1 MKEII
6 NPVMLPNSD
15 WTMPEE
21 FPDLSAYKLISV
33 DLETKDTYIKT
44 KGPGWCFPGARRRED
59 YIVGVAIAADYK
71 SWYFPVRHKQGPNM
85 DPGVVFRWLKP
96 YMEDPSIDKIA
107 FNALYEIGWL
117 SVEGIEMRGTIHD
130 PGIAAALLD
139 EHRRFYNLDSLGG
152 DWLGRKKDQ
161 TLLRQAAL
169 AFGFGTDDN
178 EVKANL
184 WRLPAMYVGPYA
196 EMDAILNIELYN
208 HVIQRIYSE
217 QLGDVYQLEIDQLKP
232 LYEMRKRGVRV
243 DVAKSKALGKILE
256 GREKAHLDKLTEIT
270 GKAIDIWSNKS
281 LSLAYDSLSLP
292 YPRTE
297 KGNASF
303 TGDWLDEQTDPIS
316 AMIKE
321 CRKLNRARSTFSSGL
336 ITDFATEE
344 GRIHCQFHQLK
355 NDEFGTVS
363 GRMSASSP
371 NLTQIPARDPEIG
384 PLVRGLFIPE
394 EGGMWG
400 KFDYSQQEPRLT
412 VHYAFLFGMGGSK
425 EAMEYYRDNPDA
437 DYHQMVADMT
447 GLSRKHAK
455 TINLGLAYGM
465 GKEKLRDSLGVDAD
479 RAKEIFDQ
487 YHSRVPFVKDLSYKC
502 SDVASQRG
510 LIRTILGRRCRFPKW
525 ESVDRSINENMG
537 AVDSRD
543 EALLYCKLKTDE
555 AQKALQTWLKEKS
568 WLATPPVPKPTL
580 PKFGVRRAFTYR
592 GMNRLIQGSAADMTK
607 KAMRDVFAAG
617 YVPHVQVH
625 DELAFSVSSKEHC
638 LEIQRI
644 MQDTIKLV
652 VPVRVDCEVGPTWG
666 DTKKLKDFIWQS

>member
-1 MKEII
+1 MSEIM
-6 NPVMLPNSD
+6 NPVLLPNSD
-15 WTMPEE
+15 WTMPES

-33 DLETKDTYIKT
+33 DLETKDTNLKT
-44 KGPGWCFPGARRRED
+44 KGPGWCFPSARRRED
-59 YIVGVAIAADYK
+59 YIVGVAIAADYH
-71 SWYFPVRHKQGPNM
+71 SWYFPVRHKNGPNL
-85 DPGVVFRWLKP
+85 DPGLVFRWLKP
-96 YMEDPSIDKIA
+96 YMEDPTIDKVA

-117 SVEGIEMRGTIHD
+117 STEGINVQGTVHD
-130 PGIAAALLD
+130 PGIMAALLD
-139 EHRRFYNLDSLGG
+139 EHRRFYNLDSVGN

-169 AFGFGTDDN
+169 AFGFGTDD

-196 EMDAILNIELYN
+196 EQDAILNLETLNFAMPKIFAED
-208 HVIQRIYSE
+208 
-217 QLGDVYQLEIDQLKP
+217 LGEVYQLEIDQLKP
-232 LYEMRKRGVRV
+232 LFEMRRRGVRV
-243 DVAKSKALGKILE
+243 DVAKAKALGEVLE
-256 GREKAHLDKLTEIT
+256 RREKSNLDKLTEIT
-270 GKAIDIWSNKS
+270 GHAIDIWSNKS
-281 LSLAYDSLSLP
+281 LSLAYDTLKLP

-303 TGDWLDEQTDPIS
+303 TGDWLEDQTDPIS

-355 NDEFGTVS
+355 NDEYGTVGGRYSSS
-363 GRMSASSP
+363 GP
-371 NLTQIPARDPEIG
+371 NLQQIPARDPEVG
-384 PLVRGLFIPE
+384 PLVRGLFIPD

-412 VHYAFLFGMGGSK
+412 VHYAYLFKMGGSE
-425 EAMEYYRDNPDA
+425 EAMKYYRDNPDA

-447 GLSRKHAK
+447 ELSRKHAK

-465 GKEKLRDSLGVDAD
+465 GKEKLRDSLGVDTD

-487 YHSRVPFVKDLSYKC
+487 YHSRVPFVKELSYKC

-525 ESVDRSINENMG
+525 EAVDRTINESMG
-537 AVDSRD
+537 ALDSRD
-543 EALLYCKLKTDE
+543 EALFYVKQKIAE
-555 AQKALQTWLKEKS
+555 AQKALQSYLERKAWTLN
-568 WLATPPVPKPTL
+568 PPETKPVI

-607 KAMRDVFAAG
+607 RAVVNLYKAG
-617 YVPHVQVH
+617 YCPQLMVH
-625 DELAFSVSSKEHC
+625 DECDMTVYSRKEC
-638 LEIQRI
+638 EAIRDI
-644 MQDTIKLV
+644 MRDAIKLT
-652 VPVRVDCEVGPTWG
+652 VPVRVDGEVGPSWG
-666 DTKKLKDFIWQS
+666 EVSKEWPW